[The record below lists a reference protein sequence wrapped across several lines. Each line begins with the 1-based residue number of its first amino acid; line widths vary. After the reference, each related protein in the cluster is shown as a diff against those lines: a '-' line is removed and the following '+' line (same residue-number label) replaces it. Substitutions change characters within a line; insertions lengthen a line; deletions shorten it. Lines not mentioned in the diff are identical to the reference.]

1 MHHDNYRGACEY
13 TFFEQQGQHTIIVFY
28 CVVVY
33 TRPSTEKRTDEAC
46 YLLTLAFV
54 SDHNNDSV
62 TRIIMIII
70 IVITTKMIIVIKI
83 IVVII

>member
-13 TFFEQQGQHTIIVFY
+13 TFFEQQGRHTIIVFY

-62 TRIIMIII
+62 TRIIIVITTIMI
-70 IVITTKMIIVIKI
+70 IVITI